1 MLIFIYFFR
10 RELQKKI
17 NSAINFPTNQQTNNI
32 MSHKHLITE
41 ILSIASSIL
50 PPPPLSIRLYNSE
63 IDADTI
69 IQEQLSM
76 NTEKIENL
84 FKTLFSFLERHLQK
98 LENND
103 LQQLSNI
110 LLILIAVP
118 PPILPPIPEPSQRVK
133 MVY

>member
-1 MLIFIYFFR
+1 
-10 RELQKKI
+10 
-17 NSAINFPTNQQTNNI
+17 
-32 MSHKHLITE
+32 MSHKQLITE
-41 ILSIASSIL
+41 ILAIASSIL
-50 PPPPLSIRLYNSE
+50 PPPPMSIRLYNSE

-84 FKTLFSFLERHLQK
+84 FKKLCSIERHLHL

-118 PPILPPIPEPSQRVK
+118 PPILPPIPEPSHRVK
-133 MVY
+133 KNCKVDFQQQGEVAL

>member
-1 MLIFIYFFR
+1 
-10 RELQKKI
+10 
-17 NSAINFPTNQQTNNI
+17 

-76 NTEKIENL
+76 NTEKLKIYSKHYVH
-84 FKTLFSFLERHLQK
+84 FILERHLHK

-118 PPILPPIPEPSQRVK
+118 PPILPPIPEPSHRVK